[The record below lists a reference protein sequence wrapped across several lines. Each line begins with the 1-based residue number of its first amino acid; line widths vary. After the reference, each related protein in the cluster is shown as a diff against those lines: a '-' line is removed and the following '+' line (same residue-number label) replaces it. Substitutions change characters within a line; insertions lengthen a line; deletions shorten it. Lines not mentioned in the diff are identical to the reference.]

1 VVRPLDDDGA
11 GLGVNVA
18 PRVVDQVLN
27 GAQPAGCARNFSG
40 CARNFPER
48 AALAP
53 PPAPMPLLPAAAVR
67 GWPDHSEVE
76 PTNRNN
82 PGLKSVHRGVRTCDG
97 KRTSW
102 APSSPSSI
110 RSRK

>member
-1 VVRPLDDDGA
+1 MGGPRSVVRPLDDDGA
-11 GLGVNVA
+11 GLAVNVA

-53 PPAPMPLLPAAAVR
+53 PPAPMPLLPAAA
-67 GWPDHSEVE
+67 
-76 PTNRNN
+76 
-82 PGLKSVHRGVRTCDG
+82 GLAVNV
-97 KRTSW
+97 
-102 APSSPSSI
+102 APRVVGPI
-110 RSRK
+110 TAK